1 MAKNK
6 VGKKGAR
13 GFSYRERHYPFM
25 EVIRKEWVF
34 FSILAAA
41 AALSGILLPYGH
53 LVMWLGFAF
62 AAYAAI
68 ANDSIQTIGTFIA
81 SNQDKRW
88 WAMWLFTGVIF
99 LGTVT
104 YSFVVFDGDVTYQR
118 LLNSSGESKYP
129 HPIEDVGTG
138 FSYLQIIAPL
148 VLLVLTRMRMPVS
161 TTFLLLSSFSATSA
175 GITDVLQKSLSGYI
189 LAFLI
194 SAIIWAA
201 LYQFISKYFSSRKAH
216 FGWTI
221 MQWAISGTLWAVWI
235 MQDAANIAVYLP
247 RQLDMTQFIGFAGFI
262 FLGLGVLFYLRGDR
276 IQKIVDEKTR
286 ISDVRAATL
295 TDLIYSLLLIYKLF
309 ISTIPM
315 STTWVFLGVIGG
327 REIAVNFMRNKQGRK
342 HNTKAI
348 KLIGKDMLAALIGLV
363 ISVLLA
369 IGVNPLIR
377 QDVVNFFKN
386 LF

>member
-1 MAKNK
+1 
-6 VGKKGAR
+6 
-13 GFSYRERHYPFM
+13 M

-41 AALSGILLPYGH
+41 AALAGILLPYGH

-81 SNQDKRW
+81 SNQDKKW
-88 WAMWLFTGVIF
+88 WVMWLFTGVIF
-99 LGTVT
+99 LAVVS
-104 YSFVVFDGDVTYQR
+104 YSFIVNEGDVSFLR
-118 LLNSSGESKYP
+118 LQGVDSDGELKYP
-129 HPIEDVGTG
+129 HPLESGVK
-138 FSYLQIIAPL
+138 FEYLQIIAPL

-161 TTFLLLSSFSATSA
+161 TTFLLLSSFSATSS
-175 GITDVLQKSLSGYI
+175 GITDILQKSLSGYI
-189 LAFLI
+189 LAFLV

-221 MQWAISGTLWAVWI
+221 VQWAISGTLWAVWI

-247 RQLDMTQFIGFAGFI
+247 RQLDVSQFIGFAGFI
-262 FLGLGVLFYLRGDR
+262 FLGLGVLFYMRGDR
-276 IQKIVDEKTR
+276 IQKIVNEKTR

-327 REIAVNFMRNKQGRK
+327 REIAINFMRNKQGRR

-348 KLIGKDMLAALIGLV
+348 KLIGKDMLAALIGLAV
-363 ISVLLA
+363 SVLLA

-377 QDVVNFFKN
+377 QDVVNFFKD

>member
-1 MAKNK
+1 MAKK
-6 VGKKGAR
+6 KSGKKGVR
-13 GFSYRERHYPFM
+13 EFSYRERQFPFM
-25 EVIRKEWVF
+25 EVIRKQWVF

-41 AALSGILLPYGH
+41 FALSGILLPYGH

-81 SNQDKRW
+81 SNQDKKW
-88 WAMWLFTGVIF
+88 WMMWLFTGVIF

-148 VLLVLTRMRMPVS
+148 ILLVLTRMRMPVS
-161 TTFLLLSSFSATSA
+161 TTFLLLSSFSATSS
-175 GITDVLQKSLSGYI
+175 GITDILQKSLSGYI
-189 LAFLI
+189 LAFLL

-221 MQWAISGTLWAVWI
+221 VQWAISGTLWAVWI

-247 RQLDMTQFIGFAGFI
+247 RQLDVSQFIGFAGFI

-276 IQKIVDEKTR
+276 IQKIVNEKTR

-348 KLIGKDMLAALIGLV
+348 KLIGKDMLAALIGLAV
-363 ISVLLA
+363 SVLLA

-377 QDVVNFFKN
+377 QDVVNFFKS